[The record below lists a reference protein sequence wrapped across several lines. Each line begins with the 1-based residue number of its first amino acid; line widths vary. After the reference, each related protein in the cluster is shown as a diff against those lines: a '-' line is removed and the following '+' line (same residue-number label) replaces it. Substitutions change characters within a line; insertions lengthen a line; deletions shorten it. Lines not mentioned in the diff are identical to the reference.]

1 MLMHNEHNHFDTP
14 IQLSD
19 PTVFDEVYKSY
30 YHPLHFYAARFVQPE
45 DAEDIIENLFLKCW
59 NKKQAFSTTLH
70 LQAFLYH
77 AVKNACLDHIKV
89 SRNKEQR
96 HLRVAHLETSSPA
109 DHLHRIIQAEV
120 LAEIYRAINDLPPQ
134 CSKVIKLGYIDG
146 LNNMEIASTLGLSE
160 QTVKNYKCR
169 GLILLK
175 DKLSGNAFALLFL
188 LSQMN
193 N

>member
-1 MLMHNEHNHFDTP
+1 MLMQDDHTYLDTP
-14 IQLSD
+14 IQLSHSA
-19 PTVFDEVYKSY
+19 TFDVVYKSY
-30 YHPLHFYAARFVQPE
+30 YHPLRFYATKFVQPE

-59 NKKQAFSTTLH
+59 NKKQEFNTTLH
-70 LQAFLYH
+70 MQAFLYH

-89 SRNKEQR
+89 SKNKEQR
-96 HLRVAHLETSSPA
+96 HLTIASSSPSIPA

-120 LAEIYRAINDLPPQ
+120 LAEIYRAVNDLPPQ
-134 CSKVIKLGYIDG
+134 CSKVITLGYIEG

-160 QTVKNYKCR
+160 QTVKNYKGR
-169 GLILLK
+169 GLNLLK
-175 DKLSGNAFALLFL
+175 EKLSGSAFALLLL